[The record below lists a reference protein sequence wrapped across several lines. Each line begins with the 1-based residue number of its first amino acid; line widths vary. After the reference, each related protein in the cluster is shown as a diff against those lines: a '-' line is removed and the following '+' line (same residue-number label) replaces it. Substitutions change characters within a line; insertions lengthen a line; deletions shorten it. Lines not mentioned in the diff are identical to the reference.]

1 MKLKTKLK
9 QRSPWETIN
18 ISQKRASLYEAA
30 KLKDQNPTPERIKN
44 FKLIQSSFIKL
55 YENEQND
62 YIENKIEEIQN
73 AATNKKSALAWKTVN
88 EISGRKKTNK
98 AKLKA
103 KNEKERIDLW
113 HNHFTNLLGCPIS
126 NQTSTEDH
134 PTEYDQLDIK
144 TVNFTS
150 EELIKVTKSI
160 QNGKATGLDEIP
172 VEVWKLYEFQE
183 FLLDSCNKVY

>member
-1 MKLKTKLK
+1 MNQTRLQILNIYSSKNHVEMLRPAKIIPLKPKLK

-18 ISQKRASLYEAA
+18 ISQKRASLHEAA

-44 FKLIQSSFIKL
+44 FKLIQSSFVKI

-62 YIENKIEEIQN
+62 YIENKVEEIQN

-103 KNEKERIDLW
+103 KNE
-113 HNHFTNLLGCPIS
+113 
-126 NQTSTEDH
+126 
-134 PTEYDQLDIK
+134 
-144 TVNFTS
+144 
-150 EELIKVTKSI
+150 EEPM
-160 QNGKATGLDEIP
+160 A
-172 VEVWKLYEFQE
+172 
-183 FLLDSCNKVY
+183 